1 VTVSNFSSIL
11 NNRVNNLLESEGVSI
26 TQCVLSSIESKWY
39 VDLRVGND
47 ILIQEQFYTGYGNTD
62 VPTNRLWR
70 SSLISF
76 LPMLYD
82 FGFTYFLNG
91 NVLTITS
98 LTCEPRN
105 LNETLSLNVGI
116 NIDINCNN
124 N

>member
-1 VTVSNFSSIL
+1 
-11 NNRVNNLLESEGVSI
+11 
-26 TQCVLSSIESKWY
+26 
-39 VDLRVGND
+39 
-47 ILIQEQFYTGYGNTD
+47 
-62 VPTNRLWR
+62 
-70 SSLISF
+70 
-76 LPMLYD
+76 MLYD

>member
-1 VTVSNFSSIL
+1 MSFYTVL
-11 NNRVNNLLESEGVSI
+11 PI

-39 VDLRVGND
+39 IDLRVGND